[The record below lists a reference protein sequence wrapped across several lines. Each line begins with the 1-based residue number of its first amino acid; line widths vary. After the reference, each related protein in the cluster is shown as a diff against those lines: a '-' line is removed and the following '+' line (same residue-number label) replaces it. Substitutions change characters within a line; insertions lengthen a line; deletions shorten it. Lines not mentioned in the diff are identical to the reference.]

1 MLLKIFWNQLNTFM
15 HNVGIMVKYTLKIL
29 QEENR
34 KIFKVCWPFLNM
46 HERFRQISNQNEQSD
61 YNLKGISEFTDQT
74 FR

>member
-1 MLLKIFWNQLNTFM
+1 
-15 HNVGIMVKYTLKIL
+15 MVKYTLKIL

-46 HERFRQISNQNEQSD
+46 YERFRQISNQNEQSD

>member
-1 MLLKIFWNQLNTFM
+1 
-15 HNVGIMVKYTLKIL
+15 MVKYTLKIL

-46 HERFRQISNQNEQSD
+46 YERFRQISNQNEQSD

-74 FR
+74 FRWNFSAVVLMPLL